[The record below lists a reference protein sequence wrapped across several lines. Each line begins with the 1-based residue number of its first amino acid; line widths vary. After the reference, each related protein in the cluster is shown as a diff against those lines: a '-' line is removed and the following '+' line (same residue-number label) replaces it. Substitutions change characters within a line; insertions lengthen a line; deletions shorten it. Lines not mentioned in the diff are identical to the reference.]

1 MCASDRVRGRF
12 EMAQLQFSLNTA
24 EADLQKMKA
33 ILDFGSNNRIFE
45 IEHYKLTIFQWE
57 PGETRL

>member
-1 MCASDRVRGRF
+1 
-12 EMAQLQFSLNTA
+12 MAQLQFSLNTA

-45 IEHYKLTIFQWE
+45 IENYKLIIFQWE
-57 PGETRL
+57 PGEARL